1 MTDAEGFRR
10 RQYWPTINLEDAWN
24 AEYKRQQEEKRNGAA
39 GPRNEGAPAHGEPRP
54 PKFAALRA
62 NTLTFASS
70 LEWRI
75 KRLLPRVGVF
85 VFYGPTESFKS
96 FGVMDIFA
104 TIDAGEDWA
113 GHKTERCPVI
123 YIQAEAPGSFA
134 KRVAGLQKA
143 KNKQVSDNFLV
154 ITVAPNLGTAKSD
167 LPELIAAIEA
177 TGVKPGAI
185 AIDTMSASL
194 GGGEENSTGTQLF
207 LANARDLSNRF
218 EAAVVAIHHPPR
230 DGANPR
236 GHSSL
241 EGNADG
247 IIRFDRDESGELA
260 TTLTVEKLKD
270 EEHNFSLKMR
280 LARIVIGHDEDG
292 DEISTLVVA
301 GIESAAAAGRK
312 ETRRPG
318 RDKTAAAILRDA
330 FLETYDRLLPSPS
343 PLRGKGS
350 TASARSKSRTSR
362 RRS

>member
-1 MTDAEGFRR
+1 M
-10 RQYWPTINLEDAWN
+10 
-24 AEYKRQQEEKRNGAA
+24 
-39 GPRNEGAPAHGEPRP
+39 
-54 PKFAALRA
+54 
-62 NTLTFASS
+62 TFASS

-85 VFYGPTESFKS
+85 VFYGPTELFKS

-104 TIDAGEDWA
+104 AIDAGEDWA
-113 GHKTERCPVI
+113 DLKTERCPVV

-154 ITVAPNLGTAKSD
+154 ITVAPNLGTSKGD

-177 TGVKPGAI
+177 TGVKPGTI

-207 LANARDLSNRF
+207 LANARELSNRF

-247 IIRFDRDESGELA
+247 IVRFERADDGGLA
-260 TTLTVEKLKD
+260 TTLFVEKLKD

-292 DEISTLVVA
+292 DEISTLVVT
-301 GIESAAAAGRK
+301 GIESSVAEARQR
-312 ETRRPG
+312 ERSQ
-318 RDKTAAAILRDA
+318 RDKSAAAILRDA
-330 FLETYDRLLPSPS
+330 FLETYDLLAVTPASDTSWKGYPGVRKVKIEAIEAALVEADRVENETCSDLVSGSEQRATRKAKIRLFQARQVL
-343 PLRGKGS
+343 LDKKILKAGKGLIWR
-350 TASARSKSRTSR
+350 AK
-362 RRS
+362 